1 MRSKKFNT
9 VILIVLSF
17 YIVYVLS
24 VVFGLRDII
33 RFNYFCCTYYYCG
46 TLQKLLACTYGRGSL
61 PWKII
66 RMLE

>member
-33 RFNYFCCTYYYCG
+33 RLISFAAPIIIAVPCKNYWLVLMGVARCHG
-46 TLQKLLACTYGRGSL
+46 K
-61 PWKII
+61 
-66 RMLE
+66 